1 MCSRTSL
8 PELFAADYNN
18 INQNCCRKFTSYNM
32 GEVSLSTNKNW
43 DERFQSEKERMK
55 GSLLHA
61 YVVVNTSN
69 LMISH
74 GGYAEERKI
83 LAKICASCAA
93 CYLGSF
99 NQ

>member
-1 MCSRTSL
+1 
-8 PELFAADYNN
+8 
-18 INQNCCRKFTSYNM
+18 M

-74 GGYAEERKI
+74 GGYAEDRKNT
-83 LAKICASCAA
+83 
-93 CYLGSF
+93 G
-99 NQ
+99 